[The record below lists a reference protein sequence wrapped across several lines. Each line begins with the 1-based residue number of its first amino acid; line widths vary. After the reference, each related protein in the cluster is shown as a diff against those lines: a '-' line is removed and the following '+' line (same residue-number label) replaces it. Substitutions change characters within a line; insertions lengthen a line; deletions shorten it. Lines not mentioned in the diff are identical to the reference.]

1 MLLQGVGVSPGVGI
15 GRAVVIAEGSL
26 DYTQVHFAG
35 VQQEKAR
42 LRTAVQAFAQRTQA
56 MADALRARLDGQEAD
71 ILASQI
77 LMANDPALLAQTDSR
92 IEAGECAE
100 AALDAV
106 CASYIQ
112 LFAAAGDELL
122 AQRAADI
129 EDIRARLL
137 AILLGRSEA
146 SIPDVPPGTVLVA
159 WDLTPSMTV
168 SVNRENVAAF
178 VAECGGM
185 TSHAAILARAL
196 GLPAVLGAAG
206 AASVLRSGED
216 VVVDGGQGA
225 VIVSPSGAELARY
238 RKKQEEE
245 KRQAEALQAYRAG
258 PAVSARGQ
266 RYALYANIGGV
277 GQTVAADE
285 AGAEGVGLLRT
296 EFLFMGRTS
305 LPTEEEQYEA
315 YASVSRAMGDR
326 PAVVRTLDIG
336 GDKALPYLGQEKE
349 ENPYLGRRGIRY
361 CLARPEVFRTQLRAL
376 LRAGAERGNI
386 RLMLP
391 MVTGVQELRAAR
403 TMLEQEKQALS
414 ARGVAFDGAIS
425 LGVMI
430 ETPAA
435 AVIADLLAKEA
446 DFFSIGTNDLVQY
459 ILAADRGN
467 ADIAELY
474 APCHPAVL
482 RSIRDVIAA
491 GRAADVP
498 VCMCGEAA
506 ADPCLIPL
514 WMAFGLDSFSAGPF
528 ALPEVRRTVSRWTEE
543 EALCTAKE
551 ALACPDAD
559 AVRALLRALLRA
571 GAERGNIRIMLP
583 MVTGVQELRAAR
595 TMLEQEKQALSA
607 RGVAFDGA
615 ISLGVMIETPA
626 AAVIADLL
634 AKEADFFSIGTNDLV
649 QYILAADRGNA
660 DIAELY
666 APCHPAVLRSIRDVI
681 AAGRAADVPVC
692 MCGEAA
698 ADPCLIPL
706 WMAFGLDSFSAGPFA
721 LPEVRRTVSRWTE
734 EEALCTAKEALACP
748 DADAVRA
755 LLAARRR

>member
-1 MLLQGVGVSPGVGI
+1 MLQGVGVSPGVGI

-146 SIPDVPPGTVLVA
+146 SIPDVPPGTVLIA

-277 GQTVAADE
+277 GQTAAADE
-285 AGAEGVGLLRT
+285 AGADGVRIAVELNIASAEPQNLEYAKYTDGVGLFRS
-296 EFLFMGRTS
+296 EFLYMGRS
-305 LPTEEEQYEA
+305 ALPTEEEQYEA

-514 WMAFGLDSFSAGPF
+514 WMAFGLDSFSAGP
-528 ALPEVRRTVSRWTEE
+528 S
-543 EALCTAKE
+543 
-551 ALACPDAD
+551 
-559 AVRALLRALLRA
+559 
-571 GAERGNIRIMLP
+571 
-583 MVTGVQELRAAR
+583 
-595 TMLEQEKQALSA
+595 
-607 RGVAFDGA
+607 
-615 ISLGVMIETPA
+615 
-626 AAVIADLL
+626 
-634 AKEADFFSIGTNDLV
+634 
-649 QYILAADRGNA
+649 
-660 DIAELY
+660 
-666 APCHPAVLRSIRDVI
+666 
-681 AAGRAADVPVC
+681 
-692 MCGEAA
+692 
-698 ADPCLIPL
+698 
-706 WMAFGLDSFSAGPFA
+706 A

>member
-1 MLLQGVGVSPGVGI
+1 MKVATGTSILRGIAI
-15 GRAVVIAEGSL
+15 GRLKLHRKEAVETSRTSSL
-26 DYTQVHFAG
+26 APEEEYARFQAAQKAAQEQLG
-35 VQQEKAR
+35 QLYEKALDEVGEDNAAIFEIHQMMLEDEDYVDAVKGILDSQGATAEYAVTATGENFAAAFAAMEDPYMQAR
-42 LRTAVQAFAQRTQA
+42 SADVKDISRRVVNILTGTGAGAVQGDEPA
-56 MADALRARLDGQEAD
+56 
-71 ILASQI
+71 I
-77 LMANDPALLAQTDSR
+77 LMAD
-92 IEAGECAE
+92 
-100 AALDAV
+100 
-106 CASYIQ
+106 
-112 LFAAAGDELL
+112 
-122 AQRAADI
+122 
-129 EDIRARLL
+129 
-137 AILLGRSEA
+137 
-146 SIPDVPPGTVLVA
+146 
-159 WDLTPSMTV
+159 DLTPSETV
-168 SVNRENVAAF
+168 QMDKSKLLGFITR
-178 VAECGGM
+178 GGSAN
-185 TSHAAILARAL
+185 SHTAILARTMGIPAL
-196 GLPAVLGAAG
+196 VGVDFDESWDGQLAILDGCNHCVYVDPA
-206 AASVLRSGED
+206 
-216 VVVDGGQGA
+216 
-225 VIVSPSGAELARY
+225 PELLTAM
-238 RKKQEEE
+238 EA
-245 KRQAEALQAYRAG
+245 KRRADLEQEALLQG
-258 PAVSARGQ
+258 LKKKPNVTLDGTEIQ
-266 RYALYANIGGV
+266 VYANIGGV
-277 GQTVAADE
+277 GQTAAADE

-514 WMAFGLDSFSAGPF
+514 WMAFGLDSFSAGP
-528 ALPEVRRTVSRWTEE
+528 S
-543 EALCTAKE
+543 
-551 ALACPDAD
+551 
-559 AVRALLRALLRA
+559 
-571 GAERGNIRIMLP
+571 
-583 MVTGVQELRAAR
+583 
-595 TMLEQEKQALSA
+595 
-607 RGVAFDGA
+607 
-615 ISLGVMIETPA
+615 
-626 AAVIADLL
+626 
-634 AKEADFFSIGTNDLV
+634 
-649 QYILAADRGNA
+649 
-660 DIAELY
+660 
-666 APCHPAVLRSIRDVI
+666 
-681 AAGRAADVPVC
+681 
-692 MCGEAA
+692 
-698 ADPCLIPL
+698 
-706 WMAFGLDSFSAGPFA
+706 A